1 MKNEITINERIKDLR
16 TERGMKQS
24 DLAEA
29 TGIPASTLSDYEQ
42 DGVSIPHTAV
52 ETLADYFGVSLEYI
66 HCRTNTRNND
76 DKADD
81 ETGLTAGAVAVLK
94 RDDVNTRLVSEI
106 IESEGFMQLILD
118 AEGYVDGFLDQIL
131 GYYDMIYDY
140 FHENL
145 EEGYKDIHD
154 NHLNMLERIHV
165 SQSEYF
171 ANIFTKELTGILDGI
186 KEAHAK
192 DRETADPIFTAEQ
205 LKEIAEA
212 GFSHKNQVA
221 RGIAVITTA
230 LRLKMNERN
239 MKSAEKFLI
248 SGGEDEEALSDL
260 LSQSE
265 LVESD
270 ARKRRRKR

>member
-29 TGIPASTLSDYEQ
+29 TGIPASTVSDYEQ